1 MLDLKELLI
10 MLGLAVGG
18 PSHSQDMTFYRQKLS
33 NEMVLEQKLKE
44 EIKALEYR
52 KLWDDVNQKENTDF
66 AVRWFK
72 DKKSE
77 DKLGTS
83 KKDLIIDKLSVFPNR
98 LGRVINVTF
107 SPLFA
112 SLSINALINN
122 VLSTKSNFLITN
134 SAKLL

>member
-83 KKDLIIDKLSVFPNR
+83 KKDLINTRKKIKVLKNILEKDSLD
-98 LGRVINVTF
+98 RVPSQIQT
-107 SPLFA
+107 L
-112 SLSINALINN
+112 
-122 VLSTKSNFLITN
+122 
-134 SAKLL
+134 